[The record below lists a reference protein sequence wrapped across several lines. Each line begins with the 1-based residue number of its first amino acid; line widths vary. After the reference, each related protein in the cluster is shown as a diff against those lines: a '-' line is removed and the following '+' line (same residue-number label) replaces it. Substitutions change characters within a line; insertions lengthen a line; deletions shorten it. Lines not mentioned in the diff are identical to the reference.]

1 MAMKKMIRM
10 LYVSLGVFLWVSAF
24 PAAGAWA
31 ADQVRIGA
39 IYPMTGPAASTG
51 AEMTDAITLA
61 VDIINGKYDLDL
73 PLARTKGLPNLKGA
87 TIKVIFA
94 DHQGKPDIGQAEAE
108 RMITTEKVAALMGCY
123 YSSVTTT
130 ASIAAERHKIPF
142 LNPESTDPKLTE
154 RGFRYFFRT
163 TPFDDPFAENF
174 FQFLNDMKKRKKVK
188 IDSVAIV
195 HENTSFGMGVAV
207 AEKKYA
213 GKYGYKVAADIMYA
227 EKGTSFVSEV
237 QKLRASGA
245 DVVMPASYTADAILY
260 MKTFKD
266 LRYMPQAILAMDA
279 GYIAEDYRKTL
290 GKDGEYILSREVWAL
305 DLAKKKPMIA
315 KVNEIYKKRFGRDM
329 NGNSARSFTGMMV
342 LADAINRAGS
352 TNPGKIRETLEKYTL
367 SGDKMIMPWDGV
379 AFDAKTHQ
387 NTKGRG
393 IIVQLIDGQFHTV
406 WPFELASRDVI
417 WPIPAWDKR

>member
-1 MAMKKMIRM
+1 MKRGR
-10 LYVSLGVFLWVSAF
+10 LGTVLAAVLLLSALL
-24 PAAGAWA
+24 PAAAVPA
-31 ADQVRIGA
+31 ADKAVRVGA
-39 IYPMTGPAASTG
+39 IYPLTGPAASTG
-51 AEMTDAITLA
+51 AEMKNAITLA
-61 VDIINGKYDLDL
+61 ADIVNGKFDLDL
-73 PLARTKGLPNLKGA
+73 PLARTEGLPALGGA
-87 TIKVIFA
+87 RLEVIFA

-108 RMITTEKVAALMGCY
+108 RMITAENVVALLGAY

-130 ASIAAERHKIPF
+130 ASIAAERRKIPF
-142 LNPESTDPKLTE
+142 LNPESTDPALTE

-163 TPFDDPFAENF
+163 TPFDDPFSENF
-174 FQFLNDMKKRKKVK
+174 FQFLDDMKKRKNVK

-195 HENTSFGMGVAV
+195 HENTNFGNGVAQ

-213 GKYGYKVAADIMYA
+213 AKYGYKVVAEIAYA
-227 EKGTSFVSEV
+227 EKATSLVSEV

-266 LRYMPQAILAMDA
+266 LNYMPSAILAMDA
-279 GYIAEDYRKTL
+279 GYIAAEYRTTL
-290 GKDGEYILSREVWAL
+290 GRDGEYVLSREVWAL
-305 DLAKKKPMIA
+305 DLAKAKPMIA
-315 KVNEIYKKRFGRDM
+315 KVNEIYKQRYGIDM
-329 NGNSARSFTGMMV
+329 NGNSARSFTGLLV

-352 TNPGKIRETLEKYTL
+352 TDPEKIRESLEKYTL
-367 SGDKMIMPWDGV
+367 SGDRMIMPWEGV
-379 AFDAKTHQ
+379 AFDPKTHQ

-417 WPIPAWDKR
+417 WPIPPWDKR

>member
-1 MAMKKMIRM
+1 MAIAAMA
-10 LYVSLGVFLWVSAF
+10 VFLF
-24 PAAGAWA
+24 PLLVLATGAQA
-31 ADQVRIGA
+31 ADKVVRIGA
-39 IYPMTGPAASTG
+39 IYPLTGPAASTG
-51 AEMTDAITLA
+51 AEMKDAITLA
-61 VDIINGKYDLDL
+61 VDIVNGKYDLDL
-73 PLARTKGLPNLKGA
+73 PLARTEGLPALGGA
-87 TIKVIFA
+87 KLEVLFG

-108 RMITTEKVAALMGCY
+108 RMITAEKVTALMGAY

-154 RGFRYFFRT
+154 RGFKWFFRT

-174 FQFLNDMKKRKKVK
+174 FQFLEDMKKTEVVK
-188 IDSVAIV
+188 IASVAIV
-195 HENTSFGMGVAV
+195 HENTNFGNGVAE

-213 GKYGYKVAADIMYA
+213 AKYGYKVAAEIAYA
-227 EKGTSFVSEV
+227 EKATSFVSEV

-266 LRYMPQAILAMDA
+266 LNYIPPAILAMDA
-279 GYIAEDYRKTL
+279 GYIASEYKTTL
-290 GKDGEYILSREVWAL
+290 GKDGDYILSREVWAL
-305 DLAKKKPMIA
+305 DLAKKKPMVA
-315 KVNEIYKKRFGRDM
+315 KVNEIYKNRFGRDM
-329 NGNSARSFTGMMV
+329 NGNSARSFTGLLV

-352 TNPGKIRETLEKYTL
+352 TDAEKIRESLEKYTL
-367 SGDKMIMPWDGV
+367 PGSQMIMPWKGV
-379 AFDAKTHQ
+379 AFDPKTHQ
-387 NTKGRG
+387 NTEGRG

-406 WPFELASRDVI
+406 WPFELSSREVV

>member
-1 MAMKKMIRM
+1 
-10 LYVSLGVFLWVSAF
+10 
-24 PAAGAWA
+24 
-31 ADQVRIGA
+31 
-39 IYPMTGPAASTG
+39 
-51 AEMTDAITLA
+51 MTDAITLA

-73 PLARTKGLPNLKGA
+73 PLARTEGLPNLKGA

-174 FQFLNDMKKRKKVK
+174 FQFLNDMKKKKKVK

-195 HENTSFGMGVAV
+195 HENTSFGMGVLV
-207 AEKKYA
+207 SEKKYA
-213 GKYGYKVAADIMYA
+213 EKYGYKVVEEIAYA
-227 EKGTSFVSEV
+227 EKATSFVSEV

-290 GKDGEYILSREVWAL
+290 GKDGEYVLSREVWAL

-329 NGNSARSFTGMMV
+329 NGNSARSFTGMLV

-352 TNPGKIRETLEKYTL
+352 TDSERIREALEKYTL
-367 SGDKMIMPWDGV
+367 SGDQMIMPWEGV

>member
-1 MAMKKMIRM
+1 MKRRKPATRRIMALFAASM
-10 LYVSLGVFLWVSAF
+10 LF
-24 PAAGAWA
+24 AAGAWA
-31 ADQVRIGA
+31 AGPAVRIGA
-39 IYPMTGPAASTG
+39 IYPLTGPAASTG
-51 AEMTDAITLA
+51 AEMKDAIALA
-61 VDIINGKYDLDL
+61 VDIVNGKFDLDL
-73 PLARTKGLPNLKGA
+73 PLARTEGLPALGGA
-87 TIKVIFA
+87 KLEVLFA

-108 RMITTEKVAALMGCY
+108 RMITAEKVTALMGAY

-130 ASIAAERHKIPF
+130 ASIAAERNKIPF

-174 FQFLNDMKKRKKVK
+174 FQFLEDLKKMQMVK

-195 HENTSFGMGVAV
+195 HENTNFGNGVAD

-213 GKYGYKVAADIMYA
+213 AKYGYKVAAEIAYA
-227 EKGTSFVSEV
+227 EKATSLVSEV

-266 LRYMPQAILAMDA
+266 LNYMPPAILAMDA
-279 GYIAEDYRKTL
+279 GYIASEYRSTL
-290 GKDGEYILSREVWAL
+290 GKDGDYILSREVWAL

-315 KVNEIYKKRFGRDM
+315 KVNEIYKTRYGRDM
-329 NGNSARSFTGMMV
+329 NGNSARSFTGLLV

-352 TNPGKIRETLEKYTL
+352 TDAEKIREALEKYTL
-367 SGDKMIMPWDGV
+367 PGGQMIMPWRGV
-379 AFDAKTHQ
+379 AFDPKTHQ
-387 NTKGRG
+387 NTEGRG

-406 WPFELASRDVI
+406 WPFELSSREVV